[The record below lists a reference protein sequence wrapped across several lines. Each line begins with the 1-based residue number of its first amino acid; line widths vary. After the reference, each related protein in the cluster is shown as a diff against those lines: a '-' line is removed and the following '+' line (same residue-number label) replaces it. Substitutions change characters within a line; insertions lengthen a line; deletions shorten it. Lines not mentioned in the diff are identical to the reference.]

1 MTGTAPRTGA
11 GPSGSEGRGSGPDP
25 ALAEAAEIQRLFA
38 VPAIHQRAGKL
49 APACWT
55 SRGRFAKRRPSQ
67 GFSGPAS
74 GRIAQLVEQLT
85 LNQRV
90 PGSSPGAP
98 TNPFKD
104 LADQVLDGTRAVLPI
119 ISRFCFGMRPLKGT
133 VASATRA
140 STLRWLAVSRRPEP
154 VYSRSVTSNPRKES
168 SNAYRDNCSIAQPA
182 SDLKCLGANI
192 DCAFARWEGFC
203 WCTSTR
209 ARQSI
214 KPAIECRSGKRS
226 C

>member
-1 MTGTAPRTGA
+1 MTGTAPATGA
-11 GPSGSEGRGSGPDP
+11 VPSGSRGRGSGPDP

-38 VPAIHQRAGKL
+38 VPAIHQGAGKL

-104 LADQVLDGTRAVLPI
+104 LADQMLDGTQ
-119 ISRFCFGMRPLKGT
+119 SR
-133 VASATRA
+133 SA

-168 SNAYRDNCSIAQPA
+168 SNAYRDNCGIAQPA
-182 SDLKCLGANI
+182 SDLECLGADT
-192 DCAFARWEGFC
+192 DCDFARWEGFC
-203 WCTSTR
+203 RCISTR

-214 KPAIECRSGKRS
+214 KPAIERRSGKRS
-226 C
+226 R